1 MKYTLLDLT
10 QTILSS
16 MDSDEV
22 NSIDDT
28 VESQQIAKIIKTVY
42 FDIVN
47 RANIPEQNT
56 LFQLEASGD
65 ATKPVLMT
73 IPDTMQSIKSIK
85 YDISDIDDD
94 HARVSEILP
103 LPLEDFLN
111 MMHSINS
118 TEDIVDTFDHTIG
131 TSTITF
137 TYYTDRAPTYYT
149 SFDDGTVIFDAYDS
163 EVDTTLQS
171 SKTVCFGKKNI
182 PWSMEDT
189 FTPDLDDKE
198 FPLLLNEAKS
208 LAFVEAKQTP
218 HPLADRNAR
227 RSWVTVQKQK
237 TKIPLSSDLEKLPNF
252 GRR

>member
-28 VESQQIAKIIKTVY
+28 VESQQVAKIIKTVY

-47 RANIPEQNT
+47 RANIPEQST

-73 IPDTMQSIKSIK
+73 IPTTFQNIKSIK
-85 YDISDIDDD
+85 YDQQTIDDD
-94 HARVSEILP
+94 HPRVTEILP

-111 MMHSINS
+111 MMHRMDS
-118 TEDIVDTFDHTIG
+118 TEDNADTFDQTIG

-137 TYYTDRAPTYYT
+137 TYFTDRAPTYYT

-171 SKTVCFGKKNI
+171 VKTVCFGKKNI
-182 PWSMEDT
+182 PWTMSDT
-189 FTPDLDDKE
+189 FIPDLDDKE

-208 LAFVEAKQTP
+208 LAFAEAKQTP
-218 HPLADRNAR
+218 HPIADRNAR
-227 RSWVTVQKQK
+227 RNWVNIQKQK

>member
-28 VESQQIAKIIKTVY
+28 VESQQVAKIIKTVY

-47 RANIPEQNT
+47 RANVPEQST
-56 LFQLEASGD
+56 LFQLEPSGD
-65 ATKPVLMT
+65 SSKPVLMT
-73 IPDTMQSIKSIK
+73 IPDDFQNIKTLK
-85 YDISDIDDD
+85 YDCQTADDD
-94 HARVSEILP
+94 HAIIQTILP
-103 LPLEDFLN
+103 LPLEDFLDR
-111 MMHSINS
+111 MHSIDS
-118 TEDIVDTFDHTIG
+118 TEDNVGTFEHTIG

-149 SFDDGTVIFDAYDS
+149 TFDDGTVIFDAYDS
-163 EVDTTLQS
+163 DIDSTLQS

-182 PWSMEDT
+182 PWTMSDT

-198 FPLLLNEAKS
+198 FPLLINEAKS
-208 LAFVEAKQTP
+208 LAFIEAKQAT
-218 HPLADRNAR
+218 HPIAERNAR
-227 RSWVTVQKQK
+227 RNWVSIQKDK
-237 TKIPLSSDLEKLPNF
+237 IKIPLSSDLSKLPNF